1 MAERRYPI
9 SAWVRT
15 AGVALVCVA
24 CRPVEPAPRDQDA
37 LVHRFWAGFAV
48 DDDASMQE
56 ALRALEEVTDEVAVQ
71 DEHTEGE
78 STRLSAEEQ
87 ALVPLEGEPRP
98 DPAAAR
104 GLTVTYGYTCD
115 MADLADVL
123 VFADQN
129 AVYDVYDD
137 YARHFDEDTA
147 PFIAGTDPSTG
158 WNGDIAATIPL
169 FGSYDYEFRTE
180 LRRVPLPDDFP
191 EAGDAILARTF
202 MVSPAAW
209 SKENGGFPQDYQI
222 EIYYPSA
229 GAVVH
234 FTGIW
239 REMNVSPELT
249 MEGDIVIRTTV
260 SQMIKWDDTTE
271 KVCAEGLPAPG

>member
-15 AGVALVCVA
+15 AGVALLCFA

-37 LVHRFWAGFAV
+37 LVHRFWAGFEV
-48 DDDASMQE
+48 DDDAAMQE

-78 STRLSAEEQ
+78 STRMSAEEQ
-87 ALVPLEGEPRP
+87 ALVPLEGDPRP

-137 YARHFDEDTA
+137 YARRFDEDTA
-147 PFIAGTDPSTG
+147 PFVAGTDPFTG
-158 WNGDIAATIPL
+158 WTALVALMIA
-169 FGSYDYEFRTE
+169 GR
-180 LRRVPLPDDFP
+180 
-191 EAGDAILARTF
+191 
-202 MVSPAAW
+202 
-209 SKENGGFPQDYQI
+209 
-222 EIYYPSA
+222 YP
-229 GAVVH
+229 
-234 FTGIW
+234 F
-239 REMNVSPELT
+239 
-249 MEGDIVIRTTV
+249 
-260 SQMIKWDDTTE
+260 
-271 KVCAEGLPAPG
+271 